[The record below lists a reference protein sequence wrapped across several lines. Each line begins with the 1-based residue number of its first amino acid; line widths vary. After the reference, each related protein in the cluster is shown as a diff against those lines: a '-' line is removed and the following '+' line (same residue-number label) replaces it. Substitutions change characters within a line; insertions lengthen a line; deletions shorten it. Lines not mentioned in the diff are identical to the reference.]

1 MPYVIAPRRLG
12 DIAVNYADPAKAR
25 QVLGWQAEYTLE
37 DMCRDAWRWQTLNP
51 QGYDSPPPEQPFL
64 SWR

>member
-1 MPYVIAPRRLG
+1 MAS
-12 DIAVNYADPAKAR
+12 
-25 QVLGWQAEYTLE
+25 VLGWQAEYTLE